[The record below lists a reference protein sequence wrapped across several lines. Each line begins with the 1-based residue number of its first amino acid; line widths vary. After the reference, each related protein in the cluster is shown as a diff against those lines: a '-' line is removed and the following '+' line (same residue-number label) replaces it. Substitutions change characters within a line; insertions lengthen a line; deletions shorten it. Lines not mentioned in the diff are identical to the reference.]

1 MCRSVGEALVL
12 AMCVLAVRAPAQGL
26 RRETEEARA
35 LLARAESLR
44 DDLARQ
50 DSAANRRL
58 YLDRRARRFDAGP
71 VTLLAPSAVGSA
83 TGRRLAASAEEYIRG
98 VLPPEYV
105 ASRVVIAYAATAV
118 DSVLQGEN
126 LSGRTRLGAY
136 VAPHPDSLADGWS
149 VAGAIARDY
158 WESLE
163 PTWRAWL
170 PPDLGVAWTL
180 RHDGPGATR
189 ALMRGDT
196 YAGATC
202 LAGSVAACRLWLG
215 LDADANPYLVR
226 YRPEELRQLVH
237 GRWFPDD
244 RANELAHQCTTG
256 SDAACLQIAS
266 LGYLPSI
273 PAGQD
278 LRSSLL
284 GYVRARP
291 ANLLVA
297 ALAGH
302 SGSVGERLARAA
314 GTTEDSLVAGWR
326 IWLLTGGG
334 QRRVTAGVRD
344 ALPVLVLSGLLLLAA
359 TKSGRWR

>member
-118 DSVLQGEN
+118 DSVLQGES

-136 VAPHPDSLADGWS
+136 VAPHPDSLTDGWS
-149 VAGAIARDY
+149 VAVAIARDY
-158 WESLE
+158 RESLE

-170 PPDLGVAWTL
+170 PSDLGVAWTL
-180 RHDGPGATR
+180 RHDGPGAAR
-189 ALMRGDT
+189 ELMRGDT
-196 YAGATC
+196 YAGAQC
-202 LAGSVAACRLWLG
+202 LAGRVAACRLWLG
-215 LDADANPYLVR
+215 LDGDANPYLVR
-226 YRPEELRQLVH
+226 YRPEELRRLVH
-237 GRWFPDD
+237 GRWFPDG
-244 RANELAHQCTTG
+244 ANELAHQCTTG
-256 SDAACLQIAS
+256 SDAACQQVAS
-266 LGYLPSI
+266 LGYLPPI
-273 PAGQD
+273 PAG
-278 LRSSLL
+278 LAPRGSLL
-284 GYVRARP
+284 GYVRALPGDR
-291 ANLLVA
+291 LVP
-297 ALAGH
+297 ALADH
-302 SGSVGERLARAA
+302 SGAVGDRLARAA
-314 GTTEDSLVAGWR
+314 GVTEDSLVSAWR
-326 IWLLTGGG
+326 FWLLTGGG
-334 QRRVTAGVRD
+334 QRPVTAGARD
-344 ALPVLVLSGLLLLAA
+344 VLPVLVLSGLLLLAA